1 MAFNIGSVASNYAAS
16 FRPVGPAGGFEN
28 VKSDLAADYLMRV
41 PLLRQQMEMQMA
53 REALAEKA
61 SIDRTKMNIDGQIE
75 LQEMADKRGRRAA
88 ALKMLGSDLGPQ
100 QDAMT
105 ELLNQATTAHN
116 LGVLRDSRQISSGL
130 SSANQNTLELVEK
143 LRNQVNQGVES
154 ISTTQSPAVDM
165 TSAQV
170 KSQIDAAVETRLND
184 MLQKK
189 GK

>member
-75 LQEMADKRGRRAA
+75 LQEMADKQGRRAA
-88 ALKMLGSDLGPQ
+88 ALRMLGSDLGPQ
-100 QDAMT
+100 QDPMA
-105 ELLNQATTAHN
+105 ELYDQAVIANN
-116 LGVLRDSRQISSGL
+116 LAQLRGYRSDRSGL
-130 SSANQNTLELVEK
+130 SSANQNTLELIEK

>member
-16 FRPVGPAGGFEN
+16 FRPVGPAGGFEK

-61 SIDRTKMNIDGQIE
+61 SIDRTKMNIEGQLE
-75 LQEMADKRGRRAA
+75 LQEMVDKSNRRAA
-88 ALKMLGSDLGPQ
+88 ALEILGSDLGPQ
-100 QDAMT
+100 QDAMS
-105 ELLNQATTAHN
+105 ELYDQAVIANNLAH
-116 LGVLRDSRQISSGL
+116 LRGYRLDRSGL
-130 SSANQNTLELVEK
+130 SSANQNTLDLMEK
-143 LRNQVNQGVES
+143 VRNQVNQGVEG
-154 ISTTQSPAVDM
+154 ISTTLSTAADM
-165 TSAQV
+165 TPVQV
-170 KSQIDAAVETRLND
+170 DNQIDAAVETRLDN